1 MSVRTTIQKIQ
12 EFKDR
17 GEHFPVLTAYDYYT
31 ARAIDEAGLPA
42 VLVGDS
48 LGNVVLGYDSTVSV
62 TMDDMIHHTAAVS
75 RGTKGALVIADM
87 PFMSYQTSPQDAL
100 RNAARFLQE
109 AGAQAVKLEGGEVM
123 AETIRA
129 LVDRGIPVMGHI
141 GFTPQSEF
149 QIGRRYQGRRTL
161 DDARRM
167 IRDAEAV
174 QDAGAFSIVLEL
186 VPEQLSQIITER
198 LSIPTIGIGSGPH
211 CDGQVQVVTDMLGI
225 GNDHVGRHVK
235 QYANLNG
242 AILEAINGYAQ
253 EVRDGTFP
261 TSDHTRPLSD
271 DILTELTG
279 T

>member
-1 MSVRTTIQKIQ
+1 MTPVRTTIKTIQ

-17 GEHFPVLTAYDYYT
+17 GERFPVLTAYDYYT
-31 ARAIDEAGLPA
+31 ACAIDESGVPA
-42 VLVGDS
+42 ILVGDS

-75 RGTKGALVIADM
+75 RGTRNALVIADM
-87 PFMSYQTSPQDAL
+87 PFMSYQTSSQDAL

-109 AGAQAVKLEGGEVM
+109 AGAQSVKLEGGEVM

-149 QIGRRYQGRRTL
+149 QIGRRFQGRRSVE
-161 DDARRM
+161 DAHKM

-174 QDAGAFSIVLEL
+174 QDAGAYSIVLEL

-198 LSIPTIGIGSGPH
+198 LNIPTIGIGSGPH
-211 CDGQVQVVTDMLGI
+211 CDGQVQVVSDMLGI
-225 GNDHVGRHVK
+225 VSDHVGRHVK
-235 QYANLNG
+235 RYADLSDTIRAAVN
-242 AILEAINGYAQ
+242 EYAQ

-261 TSDHTRPLSD
+261 TSEHTRPLSE
-271 DILTELTG
+271 DILKDL
-279 T
+279 

>member
-1 MSVRTTIQKIQ
+1 MASVRTTIQKIQ
-12 EFKDR
+12 EFKER
-17 GEHFPVLTAYDYYT
+17 GERFPVLTAYDYYT
-31 ARAIDEAGLPA
+31 ARAVDESGVPA
-42 VLVGDS
+42 ILVGDS
-48 LGNVVLGYDSTVSV
+48 LGNVMLGYDSTVSV

-75 RGTKGALVIADM
+75 RGAKNALIIGDM
-87 PFMSYQTSPQDAL
+87 PFMSYQASPQDAL

-123 AETIRA
+123 ADTIRA

-149 QIGRRYQGRRTL
+149 QIGRRYQGRRTVE
-161 DDARRM
+161 DARKM
-167 IRDAEAV
+167 IADAQAV

-186 VPEQLSQIITER
+186 VPEQLSEIITEQ

-211 CDGQVQVVTDMLGI
+211 CDAQVQVVSDMLGI
-225 GNDHVGRHVK
+225 VSDHVGRHVK
-235 QYANLNG
+235 QYAQLSDTVR
-242 AILEAINGYAQ
+242 AAVTEYAQ

-271 DILTELTG
+271 DILKDL
-279 T
+279 